1 MKAAPVLEVEPTC
14 DPDVGDHMASDGS
27 STIGRTHGGS
37 PLARDGEI
45 GKEGDAVAE
54 DTAQAGKAEKVTY
67 HRDRLIGEA
76 GAFFGQP
83 DHVVAGALSMGRNST
98 KSNFSRDEAEKA
110 IKDYLD
116 HPVEMS
122 YGEFTGL
129 PHEQETTT
137 EEGS

>member
-1 MKAAPVLEVEPTC
+1 VTEE
-14 DPDVGDHMASDGS
+14 
-27 STIGRTHGGS
+27 
-37 PLARDGEI
+37 
-45 GKEGDAVAE
+45 
-54 DTAQAGKAEKVTY
+54 TAQAGKAEKVTY

-83 DHVVAGALSMGRNST
+83 EHVVAGALSMGRNAT
-98 KSNFSRDEAEKA
+98 KVNFAREDAEKA
-110 IKDYLD
+110 ITTFLD

-137 EEGS
+137 EEES